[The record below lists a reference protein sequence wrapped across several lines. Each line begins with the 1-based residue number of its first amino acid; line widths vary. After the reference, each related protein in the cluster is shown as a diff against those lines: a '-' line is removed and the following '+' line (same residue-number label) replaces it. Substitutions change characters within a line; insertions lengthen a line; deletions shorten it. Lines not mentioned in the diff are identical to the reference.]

1 MKTRVILI
9 LIAICL
15 LVAALPVSAAVLT
28 GGIASV
34 AEESTMI
41 KGAVVGSTVR
51 FSATDFKQ
59 AMGITRFEGITV
71 TALPGEEEGTLCFG
85 GQPLTAPVTV
95 PRASLDSLTF
105 VPRNEEIREA
115 AFRFTCDS
123 YAGGAEITCAIRFA
137 EELNRGPTVSDVVAS
152 RAVSTFA
159 GTLAEGTLCATDPEG
174 DAIEFIVIGYPKH
187 GTLTMVDAALGEYRY
202 TPAAGYIGSDEFTFV
217 VRDIYGNYSTPATVA
232 VTVEAAEDITCYR
245 DLIGSAVSLPAIAL
259 ERENIMLG
267 TLVGDGM
274 YFSPDEELTRGEFL
288 VMAMKAAG
296 YAPRAGLSHTVFDD
310 DAEIPEGIRPYV
322 ATAQEAG
329 FILGKLSDEGLV
341 FAAEETVTR
350 GEAALVLATLLGAE
364 VPTGATPLTDEDIP
378 RRVRVAAEALVLR
391 GIYPRNTEGLLATD
405 APLDR
410 AAAAEMLYATLLD
423 RG

>member
-15 LVAALPVSAAVLT
+15 LAAALPVSAAVLT
-28 GGIASV
+28 GGVVTV

-41 KGAVVGSTVR
+41 KGAVAGSTVR

-85 GQPLTAPVTV
+85 GEPLTAPVTV

-105 VPRNEEIREA
+105 VPCGKEVREA

-137 EELNRGPTVSDVVAS
+137 EELNRGPTVSNVVAS

-174 DAIEFIVIGYPKH
+174 DALEFIVITYPGH
-187 GTLTMVDAALGEYRY
+187 GTLTMTDAARGEYRY
-202 TPAAGYIGSDEFTFV
+202 TPTAGYIGRDEFTFV
-217 VRDIYGNYSTPATVA
+217 VRDIFGNYSTPATVA
-232 VTVEAAEDITCYR
+232 VTVEKAEGVTCFR
-245 DLIGSAVSLPAIAL
+245 DLIGTATSLPAIAL

-274 YFSPDEELTRGEFL
+274 YFSPEEEITRGDFL

-296 YAPRAGLSHTVFDD
+296 CAPRRGLAHTVFDD

-329 FILGKLSDEGLV
+329 FILGKLTEEGLV

-350 GEAALVLATLLGAE
+350 GEAAVILATVLGAE
-364 VPTGATPLTDEDIP
+364 VPTGVTLLTEEDIP
-378 RRVRVAAEALVLR
+378 RRVREATHALVLR
-391 GIYPRNTEGLLATD
+391 GIYPRNAEGLLATGE
-405 APLDR
+405 PLDR
-410 AAAAEMLYATLLD
+410 AAAAEMLYATLLE

>member
-9 LIAICL
+9 LTAVCL
-15 LVAALPVSAAVLT
+15 LVAALPVSAAILT
-28 GGIASV
+28 GGVAAV

-41 KGAVVGSTVR
+41 KGAVAGSTVR

-59 AMGITRFEGITV
+59 AMGITRFEGITL
-71 TALPGEEEGTLCFG
+71 TALPAEEEGTLCFG

-105 VPRNEEIREA
+105 VPCDKEVREA

-137 EELNRGPTVSDVVAS
+137 EELNHGPTVSDVVAS
-152 RAVSTFA
+152 RAVSTFRE
-159 GTLAEGTLCATDPEG
+159 TPAEGTLCATDPEG
-174 DAIEFIVIGYPKH
+174 DALEFIVIDYPKN
-187 GTLTMVDAALGEYRY
+187 GTLTLTDAALGEYRY
-202 TPAAGYIGSDEFTFV
+202 TPDGGFSGEDAFTFV
-217 VRDIYGNYSTPATVA
+217 VRDIYGNYSTPATVT

-267 TLVGDGM
+267 TLVGDDM
-274 YFSPDEELTRGEFL
+274 YFSPDEEPTRGEFL

-296 YAPRAGLSHTVFDD
+296 HAPRGGLSHTVFDD
-310 DAEIPEGIRPYV
+310 DEGIPEGIRPYV

-329 FILGKLSDEGLV
+329 FILGKLTGEGLV
-341 FAAEETVTR
+341 FAAEETITR
-350 GEAALVLATLLGAE
+350 GEAAVILATILEAE
-364 VPTGATPLTDEDIP
+364 VPTGVTLLSEEDIP
-378 RRVRVAAEALVLR
+378 RRVREATHALVLR
-391 GIYPRNTEGLLATD
+391 GIYPRNEEGLLATD

-410 AAAAEMLYATLLD
+410 GAAAEMLYATLLD
-423 RG
+423 RQ